1 MVRETGGTEPGDRA
15 KRQGAWWFPFGFCLC
30 MSGVDERTNMVG
42 TRTSTGLFLRL
53 PHSERIGLTVR
64 NQLPHQRRARPCKDP
79 ILIASELLISGR
91 KALVMSE
98 QKHAPEMNQRPNCLG
113 YQLVLSEARLV
124 RRKKRTSMTCLMV
137 RKNERPITLTQGRTR
152 QPLFV
157 PLRIARCC
165 GSAPNSRR
173 RRSWV
178 IRETCWDEG
187 MAGD

>member
-1 MVRETGGTEPGDRA
+1 MVSFWILSLYVRRRRTDQYGRYKNFDRSFSSTSSLGTDRSDGEKSA
-15 KRQGAWWFPFGFCLC
+15 APPT
-30 MSGVDERTNMVG
+30 SGKTM
-42 TRTSTGLFLRL
+42 
-53 PHSERIGLTVR
+53 
-64 NQLPHQRRARPCKDP
+64 QDP